1 MTDKVK
7 LGSIG
12 VGWWA
17 GVLATALEAGGQGEL
32 VSCYSRTAEK
42 RDAFAQ
48 QYGCRSA
55 GSLDEMLSD
64 PAIEGVVIATSHTSH
79 RELVEA
85 AAAAGKPIFVEKPLT
100 LGVEDGAACV
110 AAAAAAGVALQV
122 GHQRRR
128 STANRRIRHMI
139 EIGDL
144 GDLEALEAHLS
155 IPSAARFPSEAWRW
169 KAEESPLGSIT
180 SLGVHHL
187 DTMMYLAGPVRSVY
201 AQARPGRQ
209 SDVDEMTVL
218 VLEFQSGAL
227 GTLLTSF
234 YTPTL
239 SRLAVFGTQGAA
251 YSEND
256 GAVLK
261 VQTLDQKAA
270 EEVELEPTDPLV
282 EQLVEF
288 ASVVRGQASPEI
300 DGAAG
305 LAVVAILEAAVES
318 SRTGRSVVVDGP
330 A

>member
-17 GVLATALEAGGQGEL
+17 GVLANALEAGGQGEL
-32 VSCYSRTAEK
+32 VSCFSRTKDK
-42 RDAFAQ
+42 RDAFAD

-55 GSLDEMLSD
+55 GSLEELLSF

-85 AAAAGKPIFVEKPLT
+85 AAAAGKHIFVEKPLT
-100 LGVEDGAACV
+100 LKTADGAACV

-128 STANRRIRHMI
+128 STANRRIRRMI
-139 EIGDL
+139 EAGDL

-155 IPSAARFPSEAWRW
+155 IPSAARFPAEAWRW
-169 KAEESPLGSIT
+169 NPEESPLGSMT

-187 DTMMYLAGPVRSVY
+187 DSMMYLAGPVRSVY

-209 SDVDEMTVL
+209 NDVEEMTVF

-227 GTLLTSF
+227 GTLVTSF

-251 YSEND
+251 YSERD
-256 GAVLK
+256 GTVLR

-318 SRTGRSVVVDGP
+318 SKTGRSVAVGGS

>member
-1 MTDKVK
+1 MTGKVK

-17 GVLATALEAGGQGEL
+17 GVLATALEAGGQSEL
-32 VSCYSRTAEK
+32 VSCYARTAEK

-48 QYGCRSA
+48 QYDCQSV
-55 GSLDEMLSD
+55 GSLEELLGD

-85 AAAAGKPIFVEKPLT
+85 AAAAGKHIFVEKPLT
-100 LGVEDGAACV
+100 LGTADGAACV

-128 STANRRIRHMI
+128 STANRRIKHMI
-139 EIGDL
+139 ETGEL

-155 IPSAARFPSEAWRW
+155 IPSAARLPSDSWRW
-169 KAEESPLGSIT
+169 DTEESPLGSLA

-218 VLEFQSGAL
+218 VLEFESGAI
-227 GTLLTSF
+227 GTLVTSF

-251 YSEND
+251 YSESD
-256 GAVLK
+256 GTVLK
-261 VQTLDQKAA
+261 VQTLDQKGA

-288 ASVVRGQASPEI
+288 ASVVRGQASPET

-318 SRTGRSVVVDGP
+318 SRTRRSVAVAGP